1 MQKGPEHSKY
11 PGYFQVSGMPWI
23 YINEETGTS
32 LQDVSRD
39 GNLVVPKDLGA
50 CFDQLD
56 MAEPNTYEEAK
67 AFTTGSR
74 FRVASSLVR
83 EMAAVQNAW
92 PVMKYT
98 YPEFEESQHKF
109 GWVLEPR

>member
-11 PGYFQVSGMPWI
+11 PGYYQTREMPWI
-23 YINEETGTS
+23 YTSQETDTVIHDVTKDGT
-32 LQDVSRD
+32 LDVPQDLTDR
-39 GNLVVPKDLGA
+39 
-50 CFDQLD
+50 FDQLD
-56 MAEPNTYEEAK
+56 TGIPSTYEEAK
-67 AFTTGSR
+67 SITTGTR

-83 EMAAVQNAW
+83 ELATAQNAW
-92 PVMKYT
+92 PVMKYA